1 MGEIR
6 GNYESVDRGQVD
18 LLLGDNEFETGVLTV
33 ANGASITEGALLQRE
48 ADGKFS
54 KISATSTTT
63 YVEVTPPTGSN
74 PKFEGW
80 YEKDGDVYT
89 LTTDTSVQA
98 GTTYYKQVVTVQ
110 DPVAVY
116 LGEAITNSSGDV
128 ATYPIRA
135 LISGR
140 VAASRCHYG
149 TDTALAAADK
159 DALRGHSI
167 IALDAYECG
176 R

>member
-1 MGEIR
+1 MGKIT
-6 GNYESVDRGQVD
+6 GNFESQDCGKVD
-18 LLLGDNEFETGVLTV
+18 LLLGDNEFESGVLTL
-33 ANGASITEGALLQRE
+33 AASGSVKEGALLQRE

-54 KISATSTTT
+54 VISATSTTT

-80 YEKDGDVYT
+80 YEKDGTVYT
-89 LTTDTSVQA
+89 LTTDTSVQV
-98 GTTYYKQVVTVQ
+98 GTTYYKQVVTIQ

-116 LGEAITNSSGDV
+116 VGADITNSGDSA
-128 ATYPIRA
+128 ATYEIRPV
-135 LISGR
+135 ISGR
-140 VAASRCHYG
+140 VAASRCHYS
-149 TDTALAAADK
+149 TNTALSAADK

-167 IALDAYECG
+167 IALDAYESG